1 MKRDEIKRILMEMRT
16 AENESQVNNILGKL
30 DLIPEEKL
38 ETMTMQIGD
47 DENSIKEYLKG
58 RLEENK
64 TDEKFP
70 INAMFEYGISGGCV
84 HLHMP
89 VDLHSLMAKIG
100 IKKIVD
106 TVNLQLLD
114 AIEKIKQLK
123 NDGFYKFRDIDS
135 IYMISPILIGREMK
149 FLNGLDFET
158 QMYTK
163 KDLQNEEFVN
173 ENSEAK
179 LATNIFGNKQNVGV
193 ARIGL
198 ETINSEEWQEK
209 RKVQV
214 KELEEKGIV
223 IERKEK

>member
-1 MKRDEIKRILMEMRT
+1 MKKEEIKKILMEMRT
-16 AENESQVNNILGKL
+16 AENESQVNNMLGKI

-38 ETMTMQIGD
+38 ELMIIQIGD
-47 DENSIKEYLKG
+47 DEESIKKYLKG
-58 RLEENK
+58 RLDEKQN
-64 TDEKFP
+64 DEKFP
-70 INAMFEYGISGGCV
+70 INQMFEYGISETCV

-89 VDLHSLMAKIG
+89 VDLHSLIAKIG
-100 IKKIVD
+100 IKRTVD

-123 NDGFYKFRDIDS
+123 NDVYYRVRDIDS

-158 QMYTK
+158 QIYTK

-173 ENSEAK
+173 ENQEAK

-193 ARIGL
+193 AKIDF
-198 ETINSEEWQEK
+198 ETINSEKWNEK
-209 RKVQV
+209 IEGILNKL
-214 KELEEKGIV
+214 KETAIEFGEK
-223 IERKEK
+223 